1 MARTRPSRAA
11 AAAVVDAPVEGTAPT
26 APGAPLEP
34 AAGADASPPA
44 ALADALLARL
54 VVAER
59 AARDGDDDPLR
70 AADDA
75 VDVARRRFVEALGEP
90 TPFSALVANGGLAVP
105 DAEVL
110 ALAVACETDARR
122 QRLVA
127 HLHEDAGRTRL
138 TLGLVERVFGADH
151 AGVLT
156 LGPDAALRCTA
167 LVTVEPDGAWVD
179 HVVVVEPAVVWALLG
194 DGSRD
199 PDVPIGGELV
209 ETELG
214 GGAPLTVVTGRDR
227 VRRWQ
232 TAAAGTAGVRF
243 LVVSAPA
250 TEEGWAAVVREA
262 TVTGCGVIV
271 ELDDGLP
278 VAGRRWVERARHL
291 PWALTSREEIPLEDL
306 PDRRHVELEAP
317 LDEPTDEEWEEV
329 VGAGVPR
336 SHRLTPEQ
344 LRLVERVL
352 PARAHDLDASVRRL
366 GSGKLDRLARHIRP
380 RRTWDDIV
388 LDAERKEQM
397 RTIVHRYRYA
407 DRVYRDWGFEPVPS
421 SGVVAL
427 FVGPSGTGKTM
438 AAEIVAG
445 DLGLDLYKLDLSSVV
460 SKYIGETE
468 KNLEGIFDAAGAGN
482 LVLFFDEADALF
494 GKRSE
499 VRDARDRYANI
510 EVSYLLQRLESYD
523 GLVVM
528 ATNFEKNID
537 EAFLRRIHVR
547 VEFATPGPEERAAIW
562 ELNLPRGAP
571 RGDDVD
577 LTWLAERFEL
587 TGAAI
592 RNAAVAAAFAAAAEA
607 SPITM
612 TALVR
617 GVAKEYVKLG
627 RLVRPEDFGDR
638 YELLG

>member
-1 MARTRPSRAA
+1 
-11 AAAVVDAPVEGTAPT
+11 
-26 APGAPLEP
+26 
-34 AAGADASPPA
+34 
-44 ALADALLARL
+44 
-54 VVAER
+54 
-59 AARDGDDDPLR
+59 
-70 AADDA
+70 
-75 VDVARRRFVEALGEP
+75 
-90 TPFSALVANGGLAVP
+90 
-105 DAEVL
+105 
-110 ALAVACETDARR
+110 
-122 QRLVA
+122 
-127 HLHEDAGRTRL
+127 
-138 TLGLVERVFGADH
+138 
-151 AGVLT
+151 
-156 LGPDAALRCTA
+156 
-167 LVTVEPDGAWVD
+167 
-179 HVVVVEPAVVWALLG
+179 
-194 DGSRD
+194 
-199 PDVPIGGELV
+199 
-209 ETELG
+209 
-214 GGAPLTVVTGRDR
+214 
-227 VRRWQ
+227 
-232 TAAAGTAGVRF
+232 
-243 LVVSAPA
+243 
-250 TEEGWAAVVREA
+250 
-262 TVTGCGVIV
+262 
-271 ELDDGLP
+271 
-278 VAGRRWVERARHL
+278 
-291 PWALTSREEIPLEDL
+291 
-306 PDRRHVELEAP
+306 
-317 LDEPTDEEWEEV
+317 V

-352 PARAHDLDASVRRL
+352 PARANDLDASVRRL

-380 RRTWDDIV
+380 RRSWDDIV

-397 RTIVHRYRYA
+397 RTIVHRYRFA

-427 FVGPSGTGKTM
+427 FVGPTGTGKTM

-445 DLGLDLYKLDLSSVV
+445 ELGLDLYKLDLSSVV

-547 VEFATPGPEERAAIW
+547 VEFTTPGPQERAAIW
-562 ELNLPRGAP
+562 ELNLPSGAP

-577 LTWLAERFEL
+577 ITWLAEHFEL

-592 RNAAVAAAFAAAAEA
+592 RNAAVAAAFAAAADA

-627 RLVRPEDFGDR
+627 RLVKPEDFGER
-638 YELLG
+638 YADLAGG

>member
-1 MARTRPSRAA
+1 
-11 AAAVVDAPVEGTAPT
+11 
-26 APGAPLEP
+26 
-34 AAGADASPPA
+34 
-44 ALADALLARL
+44 
-54 VVAER
+54 
-59 AARDGDDDPLR
+59 
-70 AADDA
+70 
-75 VDVARRRFVEALGEP
+75 
-90 TPFSALVANGGLAVP
+90 
-105 DAEVL
+105 
-110 ALAVACETDARR
+110 
-122 QRLVA
+122 
-127 HLHEDAGRTRL
+127 
-138 TLGLVERVFGADH
+138 
-151 AGVLT
+151 
-156 LGPDAALRCTA
+156 
-167 LVTVEPDGAWVD
+167 
-179 HVVVVEPAVVWALLG
+179 
-194 DGSRD
+194 
-199 PDVPIGGELV
+199 
-209 ETELG
+209 
-214 GGAPLTVVTGRDR
+214 
-227 VRRWQ
+227 
-232 TAAAGTAGVRF
+232 
-243 LVVSAPA
+243 
-250 TEEGWAAVVREA
+250 
-262 TVTGCGVIV
+262 
-271 ELDDGLP
+271 
-278 VAGRRWVERARHL
+278 
-291 PWALTSREEIPLEDL
+291 
-306 PDRRHVELEAP
+306 
-317 LDEPTDEEWEEV
+317 
-329 VGAGVPR
+329 
-336 SHRLTPEQ
+336 
-344 LRLVERVL
+344 
-352 PARAHDLDASVRRL
+352 
-366 GSGKLDRLARHIRP
+366 
-380 RRTWDDIV
+380 
-388 LDAERKEQM
+388 
-397 RTIVHRYRYA
+397 
-407 DRVYRDWGFEPVPS
+407 
-421 SGVVAL
+421 VVAL

-627 RLVRPEDFGDR
+627 RLVKPEDFGER
-638 YELLG
+638 YGDLG